1 MAPLPK
7 EKVPALVDNFFDGRA
22 GGSSAHDG
30 SSEIKEN
37 GYFAFGAHVPVTEAH
52 SLRCQNICR
61 FFCRWL
67 FECLGE

>member
-37 GYFAFGAHVPVTEAH
+37 GYFAFGAHVSVTEA
-52 SLRCQNICR
+52 Q
-61 FFCRWL
+61 
-67 FECLGE
+67 